1 MNMKKNYVK
10 LTALSLSMLIAAPTF
25 AAPKSETLIE
35 YGGGYMF
42 VTKISDNGRYAV
54 GMESFY
60 TGLVWDITNNKY
72 EYLIDPLNTSAETV
86 AWDISDNGIVV
97 GDYDDQAAIFQDGV
111 FTKLECPAGTVLG
124 SASAITPDGKT
135 IAGWTST
142 SGAKPCLWIDGVYT
156 ALDTPEVDDQG
167 LKPQWVK
174 AEQISADAS
183 VVTGI
188 IRANVGYYTLGTIW
202 RAPEYKAEMLFN
214 DSLAINGG
222 TWDFYTILNVSA
234 NSEWICGGVA
244 LPNPSDATTYIV
256 YPYRYNLKTETIEIV
271 KEVEAFPGLGDG
283 GAVAIDDNGTL
294 YSPCDAGNPWER
306 DSYIIPVGSSAI
318 NTFDYLEQEFE
329 DTTLLNSEVV
339 TTGVCAATPDGSVI
353 CGNGSTL
360 EANLAWVVYKKEALS
375 VNSVSTERNSI
386 YLNGNTV
393 YGVNEIGRASCRE
406 RVYVLV

>member
-1 MNMKKNYVK
+1 MIVFLYTIRRPPRLNLI
-10 LTALSLSMLIAAPTF
+10 LTLFPYT
-25 AAPKSETLIE
+25 TL
-35 YGGGYMF
+35 F
-42 VTKISDNGRYAV
+42 RS
-54 GMESFY
+54 
-60 TGLVWDITNNKY
+60 
-72 EYLIDPLNTSAETV
+72 
-86 AWDISDNGIVV
+86 
-97 GDYDDQAAIFQDGV
+97 
-111 FTKLECPAGTVLG
+111 
-124 SASAITPDGKT
+124 KT

-393 YGVNEIGRASCRE
+393 YGVNGLVEIFNISGSKVYSANAANGTVSVSTLSKGIYIVTNNGAASKIVRN
-406 RVYVLV
+406 